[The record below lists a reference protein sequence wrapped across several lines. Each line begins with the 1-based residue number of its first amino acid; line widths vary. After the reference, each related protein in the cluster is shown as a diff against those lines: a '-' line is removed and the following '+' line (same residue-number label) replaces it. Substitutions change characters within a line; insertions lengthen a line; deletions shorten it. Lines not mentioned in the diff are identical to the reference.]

1 MKLFL
6 YYRDNGVVCM
16 RSEEEVDTSL
26 NSFEYSPTPEELEKI
41 NQNYELRIENEQLI
55 FKTPTHLQAQV
66 KKADLE
72 KIKEDLDNGIP
83 TKTVLS
89 KLLELM

>member
-1 MKLFL
+1 
-6 YYRDNGVVCM
+6 M

-72 KIKEDLDNGIP
+72 KIKEDLQNGVSQKII
-83 TKTVLS
+83 LQ
-89 KLLELM
+89 KLLDII